1 MSSNY
6 SIEQINE
13 MIRKNEKKK
22 KFFAK
27 KIHLRF
33 SDYIYDR
40 KIHFS
45 KLFEFFE
52 MSRFDIMHNFYDF
65 VYKRSKLNEDI
76 NLGNFVVVRVQCDS
90 YKTLNVSIY
99 SDIQVKTILTI
110 HQKPLLEFEQVAF
123 ECENNL
129 PLIRANIKIAIVDNA
144 FEKVEEWDRDIL
156 LAILEFINIY
166 GKEEEI

>member
-33 SDYIYDR
+33 S
-40 KIHFS
+40 
-45 KLFEFFE
+45 
-52 MSRFDIMHNFYDF
+52 DF